1 MEIPQLI
8 AHRGYPRRYPENTL
22 EGIEAA
28 IKAGACFVEFDVQ
41 FTADGVPVLLHDVSL
56 MRTTGTRGRIVN
68 TELEKLRDLPANE
81 PERFGKRYR
90 TFTIPTLTA
99 VVDLFKQYPRVVPF
113 VEIKEESL
121 EKHGREY
128 AVKTLLSVL
137 APILSRS
144 VLISYDILSLR
155 TARAMGAKRIG
166 WVLKSWNQD
175 ALTRATELVPDFL
188 ICNYTKLPKVPAPLW
203 HGPWKWVFYEVTQ
216 AKLAM
221 QLAARGASL
230 IETMAIGE
238 MLKNPQLRR
247 GGCFD

>member
-1 MEIPQLI
+1 MDIPQLI

-22 EGIEAA
+22 EGIAA
-28 IKAGACFVEFDVQ
+28 ASKAGACFVEFDVQ
-41 FTADGVPVLLHDVSL
+41 LTADGVPVLLHDVSL

-68 TELEKLRDLPANE
+68 TDLEKLRDLPANE

-90 TFTIPTLTA
+90 TFTIPTLA
-99 VVDLFKQYPRVVPF
+99 AAVDLLKQHPRVVPF
-113 VEIKEESL
+113 VELKEESL

-128 AVKTLLSVL
+128 AVKTLLAVL
-137 APILSRS
+137 NPILARC
-144 VLISYDILSLR
+144 VVISYDILCLR

-166 WVLKSWNQD
+166 WVMKHWNED
-175 ALTRATELVPDFL
+175 TLTRATELVPDFL
-188 ICNYTKLPKVPAPLW
+188 ICNYTKLPKAPAPLW

-221 QLAARGASL
+221 QLAARGATM
-230 IETMAIGE
+230 IETMAIAE